1 MLGLKLMFILFALFC
16 ILCKTPRRANGP
28 WLIHSRFLSAISSS
42 YSSSSSS
49 LLESDGSSSDFVGS
63 NPPPPPSLP
72 SPPPPILESDPK
84 IKRDSFSPYWKPRGS
99 SLSSIASAR
108 PSSVP
113 QTTSFTNDTTTLVG
127 VAFGFLDVYGRC
139 CMPWISLTTFTNWRV
154 MGWIE
159 SRLRWL
165 YGISRSV
172 LGGEK

>member
-1 MLGLKLMFILFALFC
+1 MVPDSSIQDFYQPSLLLILHPLPLFWNLTVLAL
-16 ILCKTPRRANGP
+16 ILLVQIRLRLLRCLPLR
-28 WLIHSRFLSAISSS
+28 LL
-42 YSSSSSS
+42 YSSLIPRSK
-49 LLESDGSSSDFVGS
+49 G
-63 NPPPPPSLP
+63 
-72 SPPPPILESDPK
+72 IL
-84 IKRDSFSPYWKPRGS
+84 FSPYWKPRGS

-159 SRLRWL
+159 SRLR
-165 YGISRSV
+165 
-172 LGGEK
+172 